1 MTFKAIAQHL
11 FHTFGYHLSSY
22 RQERCG
28 TDPLLDMTR
37 FVPDGSDR
45 TIFDVGA
52 NRGQFLDRLRLHY
65 PKASV
70 HSFEPSPATFRALAE
85 RAANMANT
93 STWNIA
99 LGDSISKSILLE
111 NVSSDMS
118 SMLQLGSQGWGR
130 IEKQTEIDVQ
140 TVDSFCQQ
148 HSISRIDVL
157 KSDTQGYDLQ
167 VLKGAQ
173 RMMNENRIGL
183 IYSEITF
190 DEIYQNLPP
199 FDEVFRFLR
208 EHEFVL
214 AAFYK
219 MEFKRQIVG
228 WTDALFVNKRLLHS
242 TLGSMDQS
250 NGSGKGLAEP

>member
-1 MTFKAIAQHL
+1 MTLKAIAQHL
-11 FHTFGYHLSSY
+11 FHAFGYHISSY

-28 TDPLLDMTR
+28 TDPFLDMTR
-37 FVPDGSDR
+37 FVTDDSDR

-52 NRGQFLDRLRLHY
+52 NCGQFLDRLRLCY
-65 PKASV
+65 PKATV
-70 HSFEPSPATFRALAE
+70 YSFEPSPATFRALSG
-85 RAANMANT
+85 RAAAMANT

-99 LGDSISKSILLE
+99 LGDSVGKSVLLE

-130 IEKQTEIDVQ
+130 VEKRTEIEVQ

-148 HSISRIDVL
+148 HSISRIDIL

-173 RMMNENRIGL
+173 RMMKENRIGL

-190 DEIYQNLPP
+190 DEIYENLPP
-199 FDEVFRFLR
+199 FDEVFRLLR
-208 EHEFVL
+208 EHGFVL

-228 WTDALFVNKRLLHS
+228 WTDALFVNKHLLHAAPAS
-242 TLGSMDQS
+242 TDQS
-250 NGSGKGLAEP
+250 NGSSKV